1 MKINPIRVLSFGA
14 GVQSTT
20 LLRMMIHN
28 EVERAEHVIF
38 ADTGW
43 EPLAVYDHLKAMQIE
58 CENAGMQFHVVSGG
72 NIRDDSLNADHRFAS
87 MPLHVLGK
95 NGKPA
100 IARRQCTNEYKL
112 KPLLNK
118 QREIAGLKSGQR
130 NKQHLIT
137 TIIGISWDESQRMR
151 DAAFS
156 WIKNEYPLVNMK
168 MTRRDCLAWNEKNG
182 YALPPRSA
190 CLGCPYH
197 SNNEWRNIKD
207 NDPLG
212 WADVIDF
219 DERIRSDEAIS
230 QRLFEGRAYLHPK
243 RIPLVEV
250 DLRTEEDRGQLNM
263 FEMECEGMCGL

>member
-58 CENAGMQFHVVSGG
+58 CENADMQFHVVSGG

>member
-1 MKINPIRVLSFGA
+1 MTTKPTRVLSFGA

-28 EVERAEHVIF
+28 EVEPAEHVIF

-43 EPLAVYDHLKAMQIE
+43 EPRAVYDHLLAMKIE
-58 CENAGMQFHVVSGG
+58 CENAGMQFHLVSAG
-72 NIRDDSLNADHRFAS
+72 NIREDLLNVEHRFAS
-87 MPLHVLGK
+87 MPLHVVGK
-95 NGKPA
+95 TGQPA

-118 QREIAGLKSGQR
+118 QREIAGLKRGQR
-130 NKQHLIT
+130 SKQHLIT
-137 TIIGISWDESQRMR
+137 TVIGISWDESQRMR
-151 DAAFS
+151 DAAFP
-156 WIKNEYPLVNMK
+156 WIKNEYPLIDLQ
-168 MTRRDCLAWNEKNG
+168 MTRRECLQWNESNG

-197 SNNEWRNIKD
+197 SNIEWRHIKET
-207 NDPLG
+207 DPAG
-212 WADVIDF
+212 WADVVEF
-219 DERIRSDEAIS
+219 DERIRSDEKIA
-230 QRLFEGRAYLHPK
+230 QRLFEGRAYLHQK

-250 DLRTEEDRGQLNM
+250 DLRTEEERGQLNM